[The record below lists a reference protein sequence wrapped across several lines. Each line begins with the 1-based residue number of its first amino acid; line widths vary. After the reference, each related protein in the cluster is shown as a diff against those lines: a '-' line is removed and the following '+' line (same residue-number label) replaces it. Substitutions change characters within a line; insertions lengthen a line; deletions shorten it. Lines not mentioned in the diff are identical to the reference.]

1 MLSSTSAICVQGLKF
16 SRDGSEFYGGGG
28 LNFELKF
35 GDLREFRHFEP
46 IFINSK
52 FEILPFGMSEKV
64 LIFESDEMAFE
75 AQINFLQSY
84 TRDEILIIRDQF
96 ELLALQS
103 KEYKYALILGKSSD
117 FGEILHVRNDEFNLF
132 E

>member
-1 MLSSTSAICVQGLKF
+1 MAISPFFLDEICGLLNFAKQQ
-16 SRDGSEFYGGGG
+16 
-28 LNFELKF
+28 NFELKF
-35 GDLREFRHFEP
+35 GDLREFHHFEP

>member
-1 MLSSTSAICVQGLKF
+1 MKF
-16 SRDGSEFYGGGG
+16 AKQQ
-28 LNFELKF
+28 NFELKF

-75 AQINFLQSY
+75 AQIDFLQSY
-84 TRDEILIIRDQF
+84 TRDEILIIRDRF